1 MISIRTSIAAVLT
14 FLGTFSFLQMKA
26 QCPSVTG
33 TGDPAVIL
41 FNIYG
46 MPHAQYIAGEGE
58 EWKISATAGIQL
70 GAIFSPEF
78 QLVSGAELSW
88 INREFTPTDATENLN
103 YRTFFLEI
111 PLEFRF
117 RMYDGRTSESF
128 FLLGAGAMLSNVRES
143 NDPNVTLDEI
153 AFHQLLGRIGFE
165 HAIEVKGIFNI
176 IWGLTAKVDPIG
188 VANEDYSNLNGTY
201 YAGLKLGIQL
211 GL

>member
-1 MISIRTSIAAVLT
+1 MNINHLPAIAAT
-14 FLGTFSFLQMKA
+14 FLICLFSPGILSA

-33 TGDPAVIL
+33 SGDPAVIL
-41 FNIYG
+41 LNLYG
-46 MPHAQYIAGEGE
+46 MPHAQYFAGEGE
-58 EWKISATAGIQL
+58 ELKISATAGIQL
-70 GAIFSPEF
+70 GAILSPEF

-88 INREFTPTDATENLN
+88 IKRDFTPANASENLN

-128 FLLGAGAMLSNVRES
+128 LLLGAGAMLSNVKET
-143 NDPNVTLDEI
+143 NDPNETLDEI
-153 AFHQLLGRIGFE
+153 SFHQLFARLGFE
-165 HAIEVKGIFNI
+165 HAIEVKGVFNI

-188 VANEDYSNLNGTY
+188 LANEDYSTLNGTY
-201 YAGLKLGIQL
+201 YGGLKVGIQF